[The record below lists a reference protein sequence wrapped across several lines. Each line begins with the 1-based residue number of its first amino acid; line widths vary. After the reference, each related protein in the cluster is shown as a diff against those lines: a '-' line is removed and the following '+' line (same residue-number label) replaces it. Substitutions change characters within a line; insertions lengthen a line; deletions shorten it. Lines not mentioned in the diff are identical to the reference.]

1 MDTTTLGAALALAK
15 SIPDTAV
22 SEAAAVLE
30 QAETIVASIP
40 EDYSELSDDVVE
52 LKDTLSQHRHKQSG
66 GDLVLL
72 RDTIFSFNRASRSL

>member
-52 LKDTLSQHRHKQSG
+52 LKIDC
-66 GDLVLL
+66 
-72 RDTIFSFNRASRSL
+72 